1 MRKVGLS
8 NVHGH
13 LTLLLESR
21 IAAQDTQLLKQ
32 NEQMS
37 DLQRRLDEA
46 LQNVRLLDPATLLI

>member
-1 MRKVGLS
+1 MRKVGFS

-46 LQNVRLLDPATLLI
+46 LQNVRVLDPATLLI

>member
-1 MRKVGLS
+1 MRKVGCS

-46 LQNVRLLDPATLLI
+46 LQNVRVLDPATLLI

>member
-1 MRKVGLS
+1 MRKVGFS

-37 DLQRRLDEA
+37 ELQRRLDEA